1 MEFRKFL
8 ELGRRTRRLKKTSA
22 AREGAQMVATL
33 RLGAADPR
41 RLAALS
47 AGAIGVVFG
56 DIGTSPLYAIH
67 ECFSEENGLTADPG
81 NIFGIASLVLW
92 SLFLVVTVKYVL
104 FVMRADNRGEGG
116 ILALLALLS
125 KAGPKRQGLGAALL
139 LGLFGSALFFGDGI
153 ITPAISVLSAVEGL
167 DVATPALHEVI
178 VPVTVVILIA
188 LFSIQRRGTA
198 RIGALFAPVMGLW
211 FVAIAILGI
220 RQIFW
225 HPEILAA
232 IDPRHALWFMERHGW
247 GGFVVLGA
255 VVLVVTGGEAL
266 YADMGHFGKRPIQYA
281 WFGLVLPAL
290 VLNYFGQSALL
301 LGEPAG
307 VVNPFY
313 LMVPSWA
320 LLPMVGL
327 ATAATVIASQ
337 AVISGVFSLT
347 RQAVQLGLSP
357 RIEIRHTSDEEEG
370 QVYVPSA
377 NIALLIGVILLVLAF
392 RTSSSLAA
400 AYGIAVTG
408 TMAATT
414 VLALI
419 VARRMWG
426 WKLWQCLALGAL
438 FMTVDASFLGANL
451 LKIPSGGWFPLAVG
465 LTAFMLMSTWKR
477 GRQTLAQRLSEE
489 ALPLDM
495 FIARQKEKP
504 IQKVAGTAVYLT
516 GDPEKVPTALL
527 HNLKHNKILH
537 ERVVF
542 LTVLTEPVPRV
553 PGNDR
558 VQVEGLAEGFY
569 RVILRYGFSQNADI
583 PRALRLCK
591 ALGLEFDLMQTSFFL
606 GHETLVPS
614 VRSPMALWRGKL
626 FVAMSRNALSA
637 TDFFKIPPNRVV
649 ELGTQVQL

>member
-1 MEFRKFL
+1 
-8 ELGRRTRRLKKTSA
+8 
-22 AREGAQMVATL
+22 MVAVHRSDIAT
-33 RLGAADPR
+33 DR
-41 RLAALS
+41 RRFAALS

-67 ECFSEENGLTADPG
+67 ECFNEENGLSVEPADV
-81 NIFGIASLVLW
+81 FGIASLVLW
-92 SLFLVVTVKYVL
+92 SLFVVVTVKYVL

-116 ILALLALLS
+116 ILALLALVT
-125 KAGPKRQGLGAALL
+125 KAAGKSQRMSAALM

-178 VPVTVVILIA
+178 VPVTLVILVA
-188 LFSIQRRGTA
+188 LFAIQRRGTA
-198 RIGALFAPVMGLW
+198 RIGALFAPVMGVW
-211 FVAIAILGI
+211 FIAIALLGL
-220 RQIFW
+220 RQIFFR
-225 HPEILAA
+225 PQILAA
-232 IDPRHALWFMERHGW
+232 IDPRYSVWFLEQHGW
-247 GGFVVLGA
+247 QSFVVLGS
-255 VVLVVTGGEAL
+255 VVLCVTGGEAL
-266 YADMGHFGKRPIQYA
+266 YADMGHFGKKPIQWA
-281 WFGLVLPAL
+281 WFGLVLPSL
-290 VLNYFGQSALL
+290 VLNYFGQAALML
-301 LGEPAG
+301 NQPAAAA
-307 VVNPFY
+307 NPFY
-313 LMVPSWA
+313 LMVPSWG
-320 LLPMVGL
+320 LWPMVVL

-347 RQAVQLGLSP
+347 RQAIQLGLSP
-357 RIEIRHTSDEEEG
+357 RMEIRHTSDEEEG
-370 QVYVPSA
+370 QIYVPSA
-377 NIALLIGVILLVLAF
+377 NTALLIGVAALVIAF
-392 RTSSSLAA
+392 KSSSNLAA

-408 TMAATT
+408 TMSATT

-426 WKLWQCLALGAL
+426 WRLWQCLALGAL
-438 FMTVDASFLGANL
+438 FLTVDCSFLGANL

-465 LTAFMLMSTWKR
+465 LSVFILMSTWKR
-477 GRQTLAQRLSEE
+477 GRQTLARRLSEE

-495 FIARQKEKP
+495 FVARQKEKP
-504 IQKVAGTAVYLT
+504 MRKVEGTAVYMT

-558 VQVEGLAEGFY
+558 VQVEGLADGFY
-569 RVILRYGFSQNADI
+569 RVVVRYGFSQNADI

-606 GHETLVPS
+606 GHEKLVPS
-614 VRSPMALWRGKL
+614 VKSQMAQWRGKL